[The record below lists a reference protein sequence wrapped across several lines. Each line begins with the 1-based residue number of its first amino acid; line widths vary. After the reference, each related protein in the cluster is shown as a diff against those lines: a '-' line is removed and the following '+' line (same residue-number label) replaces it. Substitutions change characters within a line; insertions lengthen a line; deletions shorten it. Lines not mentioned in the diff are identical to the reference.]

1 MSKILETVGN
11 FISSFFQYG
20 ENYFFAIICFAL
32 IVKLI
37 FLFSSFK
44 YFKSIKISDALR
56 PEVAKINRKHK
67 NNSNKATQEV
77 TQLLMKSGYSV
88 FGGIGLFV
96 LHAIIGALV
105 AFTFKY
111 ADIYL
116 KYAEKN
122 ALSFFGLDLT
132 LSPVQLFLSAD
143 VQYSGLICLVLFIF
157 AMGLQ
162 IYVDILMEKKLVTD
176 QASADKIIWAITGLG
191 LLFAPSAL
199 SVCWL
204 IFKLFDL
211 GTYVYVVK
219 FYKATFVPAVENDA
233 GKKGSSK
240 NK

>member
-67 NNSNKATQEV
+67 NNSDKATQEV

-116 KYAEKN
+116 KYAEN
-122 ALSFFGLDLT
+122 PYMIVTDDGN
-132 LSPVQLFLSAD
+132 LFLSAD

>member
-1 MSKILETVGN
+1 M
-11 FISSFFQYG
+11 
-20 ENYFFAIICFAL
+20 
-32 IVKLI
+32 
-37 FLFSSFK
+37 
-44 YFKSIKISDALR
+44 
-56 PEVAKINRKHK
+56 
-67 NNSNKATQEV
+67 
-77 TQLLMKSGYSV
+77 
-88 FGGIGLFV
+88 
-96 LHAIIGALV
+96 
-105 AFTFKY
+105 
-111 ADIYL
+111 
-116 KYAEKN
+116 
-122 ALSFFGLDLT
+122 
-132 LSPVQLFLSAD
+132 QLFLSAD
-143 VQYSGLICLVLFIF
+143 VEYSGLICLVLFIF